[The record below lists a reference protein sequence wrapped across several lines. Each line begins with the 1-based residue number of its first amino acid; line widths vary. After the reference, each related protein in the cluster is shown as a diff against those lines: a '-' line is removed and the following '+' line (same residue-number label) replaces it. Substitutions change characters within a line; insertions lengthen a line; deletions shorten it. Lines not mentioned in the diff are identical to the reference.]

1 LRQSRI
7 IIIIGMAVLLLFLSF
22 TPVYAITLSE
32 VGERIRSVVYS
43 VLMQLLIY
51 TLIYIVGPIIAI
63 LVIIS
68 LISRAIDHLK
78 TRSRNADHLL
88 RNLEKYESAIRSEL
102 SSAKHNI
109 NMGVKLNNK
118 EQVYMGL
125 QSLYRAV
132 NSVMD
137 LILKAEGL
145 NTKRSFRRELQ
156 MEEKFRLL
164 VERRWAEQKDVIYF
178 QRLQEL
184 WNEIKHAP
192 ERINVSQAMAD
203 AVLLLV
209 FFDNFVG
216 RSLTELDARR
226 RKARKVAATPH
237 IQKPAEV
244 RSPPSQAATPSAT
257 VPTGQLD
264 QPETPQPKLR
274 TPTWL
279 HARSSAILAK
289 LSTARTLLNFDK
301 VNEAV
306 VNDSIL
312 ALYKAVNATISLIL
326 EAEGLS
332 LKRPDGKELKMSEK
346 VKLLVE
352 RGWIERRFARY
363 FIRLKNL
370 RNRIEHS
377 PESLHLPQTTHSE
390 AKRLLRFHEGF
401 VKASL
406 RKLEAIGTV
415 GGGPA
420 QGKAPTPV
428 PTQGPPSPLAD
439 EGGDVIG
446 GAKAIMRILAE
457 VPVLSEAQA
466 IPGTFEELDMLL
478 EDEGLLKKVKERI
491 AAAMEGSVWQYSDP
505 FEGVLTFGLAVI
517 LLSQVRDERLW
528 VRWAKAEAR
537 RVERFLNEA
546 DDEILKFVWAYL
558 GIKAERCAPEE
569 EEKMGLP
576 YKIHSSDYLRLA
588 KTLTG
593 SEWLNMKRLYWD
605 GWVYVTRSELIKLIL
620 NEVKSKIVEI
630 VEKIPKVTD
639 QRVAKA
645 AFELRSLLMYIEYRD
660 STKITSSCLTI

>member
-1 LRQSRI
+1 LRQSI
-7 IIIIGMAVLLLFLSF
+7 ITIIIGMVVLLLFLSF

-43 VLMQLLIY
+43 VLTQLLIY

-68 LISRAIDHLK
+68 LISHAIDHLK

-137 LILKAEGL
+137 LMLKAEGL

-156 MEEKFRLL
+156 MEEKFGLL

-289 LSTARTLLNFDK
+289 LSAARTLLNFYK
-301 VNEAV
+301 VNETA
-306 VNDSIL
+306 VNDAIL

-332 LKRPDGKELKMSEK
+332 MKGPDGKELKMTEK
-346 VKLLVE
+346 VRLLAE
-352 RGWIERRFARY
+352 RGWVDRRFSRY
-363 FIRLKNL
+363 FIRLQNL

-390 AKRLLRFHEGF
+390 AEGLLRFHEDF
-401 VKASL
+401 VRASL
-406 RKLEAIGTV
+406 RNLEAIVTV
-415 GGGPA
+415 GKRPA

-428 PTQGPPSPLAD
+428 PPLAD
-439 EGGDVIG
+439 KGGDTVG
-446 GAKAIMRILAE
+446 GARAIMRILTE

-466 IPGTFEELDMLL
+466 ILNTFEELDMLL
-478 EDEGLLKKVKERI
+478 EDEGLLEKVKERI
-491 AAAMEGSVWQYSDP
+491 ATAMEGSVWQYSDP

-517 LLSQVRDERLW
+517 LLSQIRDERFW

-537 RVERFLNEA
+537 RVEKFLNEA
-546 DDEILKFVWAYL
+546 DDKVLEFVWTDL
-558 GIKAERCAPEE
+558 GIKAERCTTEE
-569 EEKMGLP
+569 EERMGLP

-588 KTLTG
+588 RTLIG

-605 GWVYVTRSELIKLIL
+605 SWVYVTRDELIKLISH
-620 NEVKSKIVEI
+620 EVKSKIVEMMG
-630 VEKIPKVTD
+630 KIPKATD
-639 QRVAKA
+639 QRVTKA
-645 AFELRSLLMYIEYRD
+645 VFELRSLLMHIEGQQKSRAVA
-660 STKITSSCLTI
+660 